1 MRFHRLSLAGFGP
14 FAGEEVIDFDRL
26 GSAGLFLL
34 SGPTGAGKTTILD
47 AICYALFGETTGEGQ
62 AKGQIDG
69 RSGAELRCTRST
81 AEQKTKVDLAFS
93 VGGRTYRC
101 ERNPDYER
109 AALRGGGV
117 TREPAKAV
125 LYRRTDEPVE
135 SPAAWE
141 PIATKVRD
149 VTEQVHALTGFTAEQ
164 FRRVIVIPQ
173 GRFRDV
179 LVASGEAREELLKR
193 IFGTDAYERF
203 ETLVA
208 ARRSGAQ
215 VAREAAHRERESL
228 LHRHDWAAG
237 LDAAAVTAALQ
248 QRIAAEMELAAAAA
262 VRLADVGRQHAVATE
277 ALGQAREIERLA
289 KSVTMARARD
299 RRAQDERA
307 RRAPDRAVLAAAV
320 EAREPARLLREWRA
334 LAGQQGTAEV
344 LERER
349 DQAASAAAKVVAAR
363 ATAFADAER
372 DATRTPAIDQRL
384 GEIATRLADAT
395 SARERFEAAEQAVT
409 TAEAD
414 EALVA
419 AAAGQAAASACSA
432 ADALQQVEA
441 DLADATGRYL
451 AGTAARLAAGL
462 ADHAACP
469 VCGSTEH
476 PRLAEPTVH
485 APTEAALE
493 AVRLRQAAARSACD
507 AATKAAATKQAVLAA
522 AEAATKAARAAL
534 AAMSAPPDV
543 QVLVDERQTLEKAR
557 AALAS
562 GVRTARRG
570 LDEARTAAQR
580 ADEARAG
587 ARAAAALLAEKAA
600 AAGERFA
607 AALATSP
614 FATADELG
622 AADRDAATIESL
634 TAAMAAADREA
645 VAAADALTAA
655 VAALDGRP
663 EPDVAAVE
671 AAQRQLTGFVERARA
686 EDEAARTLLQESRG
700 LADQHAD
707 VAVRSAAAEAAFQ
720 TSYRLHQ
727 MVSGLAHAEDKVS
740 LHRWVLGAVLE
751 EVVAEATELLKTMTR
766 GRYELLR
773 AASGADRKSLAGLDI
788 DVLDTWNGT
797 RRPARTLSGGETFMA
812 SLALSLALART
823 AERHQG
829 GRRLETVFIDEGF
842 GSLDAETLEYALAT
856 LASLRDEGRVVGVIS
871 HVDEMQ
877 RAIPAQLRI
886 VRRGDAVRTEIVG
899 I

>member
-1 MRFHRLSLAGFGP
+1 MRFHRLSIAGFGP

-47 AICYALFGETTGEGQ
+47 ALCYALFGETTGEGQ

-69 RSGAELRCTRST
+69 RSGAELRCSRS
-81 AEQKTKVDLAFS
+81 APEQKTKVDLTFS
-93 VGGRTYRC
+93 VGGGTYRC
-101 ERNPDYER
+101 ERNPEYER
-109 AALRGGGV
+109 AALRGAGV
-117 TREPAKAV
+117 TRELAKAV
-125 LYRRTDEPVE
+125 LYRRTGEPAE
-135 SPAAWE
+135 SPGAWE

-149 VTEQVHALTGFTAEQ
+149 VTERVHDITGFSAEQ

-179 LVASGEAREELLKR
+179 LVASGEAREALLKR

-203 ETLVA
+203 ESLVA
-208 ARRSGAQ
+208 ARRSDAQ
-215 VAREAAHRERESL
+215 VAREAIHREREAL
-228 LHRHDWAAG
+228 LHGHDWAAG
-237 LDAAAVTAALQ
+237 LDDAAVTAVLQ
-248 QRIAAEMELAAAAA
+248 EQIAAATESAAVAAAG
-262 VRLADVGRQHAVATE
+262 LADVARRHAAATE

-289 KSVTMARARD
+289 KGVTMARARD
-299 RRAQDERA
+299 RRAQDELA
-307 RRAPDRAVLAAAV
+307 RRAPDRAVLAAAA

-334 LAGQQGTAEV
+334 LATQQATAEARQ
-344 LERER
+344 REC
-349 DQAASAAAKVVAAR
+349 DQAATAAAEVVAAR
-363 ATAFADAER
+363 ATAFGAAER
-372 DATRTPAIDQRL
+372 AAARTMAIDQRL
-384 GEIATRLADAT
+384 GQIATRLADAT
-395 SARERFEAAEQAVT
+395 LVRERVDAAGQTVTAAEAREALAIEASRT
-409 TAEAD
+409 
-414 EALVA
+414 A
-419 AAAGQAAASACSA
+419 AAAACAAA
-432 ADALQQVEA
+432 DTLQQVEV
-441 DLADATGRYL
+441 DVADATGRYL

-476 PRLAEPTVH
+476 PRPAEPTVE

-493 AVRLRQAAARSACD
+493 ALRRRQSAARAAGAAATQAAATTQ
-507 AATKAAATKQAVLAA
+507 AALAA

-534 AAMSAPPDV
+534 TAMPAAPDV
-543 QVLVDERQTLEKAR
+543 KGLEEERGTLEKSR
-557 AALAS
+557 AALDRD
-562 GVRTARRG
+562 VRATRRE
-570 LDEARTAAQR
+570 LEEARAAAQR
-580 ADEARAG
+580 ADEE
-587 ARAAAALLAEKAA
+587 RAAARGAAGLLAEKAA
-600 AAGERFA
+600 AARERFD
-607 AALATSP
+607 AALAASP
-614 FATADELG
+614 FASVDDLR
-622 AADRDAATIESL
+622 AADRDPATIESL
-634 TAAMAAADREA
+634 TAAVAAADREA
-645 VAAADALTAA
+645 VAAADALAAA

-671 AAQRQLTGFVERARA
+671 AAQQQLTGAVERARA

-700 LADQHAD
+700 LADRHAD
-707 VAVRSAAAEAAFQ
+707 VATRSAAADAAFQ

-727 MVSGLAHAEDKVS
+727 MVSGMAHAEDKVS

-751 EVVAEATELLKTMTR
+751 EVVAEATELLRTMTR

-788 DVLDTWNGT
+788 DVLDAWNGT

-886 VRRGDAVRTEIVG
+886 VRQGETVRTEIVG

>member
-1 MRFHRLSLAGFGP
+1 MRFHRLSIAGFGP
-14 FAGEEVIDFDRL
+14 FASEEVIDFDQL

-47 AICYALFGETTGEGQ
+47 ALCYALFGETTGEGQ

-69 RSGAELRCTRST
+69 RSGAELRCTRSS

-101 ERNPDYER
+101 ERNPEYER
-109 AALRGGGV
+109 AALRGGGS

-125 LYRRTDEPVE
+125 LYRQTDEPAG
-135 SPAAWE
+135 SPGAWE

-149 VTEQVHALTGFTAEQ
+149 VTDQVHAITGFTAEQ
-164 FRRVIVIPQ
+164 FRRVVVIPQ

-193 IFGTDAYERF
+193 IFGTDAFERF

-208 ARRSGAQ
+208 GRRSGAQ
-215 VAREAAHRERESL
+215 VDRDAVQREREAL
-228 LHRHDWAAG
+228 LHGHAWAAA
-237 LDAAAVTAALQ
+237 LDDTAVAAALQ
-248 QRIAAEMELAAAAA
+248 ERIAAATESAAATAA
-262 VRLADVGRQHAVATE
+262 RLTEVTRQHASATE

-289 KSVTMARARD
+289 KGVKGARERD
-299 RRAQDERA
+299 HRAQDERA
-307 RRAPDRAVLAAAV
+307 RRAADRAVLAAAL

-334 LAGQQGTAEV
+334 LATQQATAEA

-349 DQAASAAAKVVAAR
+349 DQAAAATAEIVAAR
-363 ATAFADAER
+363 ATACTAAEQ
-372 DATRTPAIDQRL
+372 AAARTTAIDQRL
-384 GEIATRLADAT
+384 GEIATRLEDAT
-395 SARERFEAAEQAVT
+395 LARERFEAAGQTVT
-409 TAEAD
+409 AAESR
-414 EALVA
+414 EALAVA
-419 AAAGQAAASACSA
+419 ASGRAAATACAA
-432 ADALQQVEA
+432 ADALQHVEA

-451 AGTAARLAAGL
+451 AGTAARLAAEL

-493 AVRLRQAAARSACD
+493 ALRGRQAAARTACEV
-507 AATKAAATKQAVLAA
+507 ATKAAATTQATLAA
-522 AEAATKAARAAL
+522 AEAATKATRAAL
-534 AAMSAPPDV
+534 AAMPAPPDMK
-543 QVLVDERQTLEKAR
+543 LLEAERKTLEESR
-557 AALAS
+557 AALDR
-562 GVRTARRG
+562 GLRTARRG
-570 LDEARTAAQR
+570 VDDARAAAQR
-580 ADEARAG
+580 ADEARAAARG
-587 ARAAAALLAEKAA
+587 AAGLLAEKAA
-600 AAGERFA
+600 AARERFD
-607 AALATSP
+607 AALAASS
-614 FATADELG
+614 FSTADELA
-622 AADRDAATIESL
+622 AADRDPATIASL
-634 TAAMAAADREA
+634 TAALAAADREA
-645 VAAADALTAA
+645 VAAADALAAA

-671 AAQRQLTGFVERARA
+671 AAQRQITGAVDRTRT
-686 EDEAARTLLQESRG
+686 EDESARTLLQESRG
-700 LADQHAD
+700 LAGRHAD
-707 VAVRSAAAEAAFQ
+707 VAARSAAADAAFQ

-727 MVSGLAHAEDKVS
+727 MVSGMAHAEDKVS

-751 EVVAEATELLKTMTR
+751 EVVAEATELLRTMTR